1 MKFVC
6 ERCHTKYS
14 IADDKVRQK
23 ILKIRC
29 KTCENVITIRDAVV
43 VNEPRA
49 TSEPRGVRAVP
60 PAPPVPPPRAARTI
74 EWHLAID
81 GRQEGPL
88 SLSALVSRIAG
99 AGRSSEIYI
108 WNEHLDSWKEPKA
121 VPEIAAELR
130 SRSAPPPLPS
140 TAGKRLPSPAGGRP
154 AVLAP
159 TGG

>member
-43 VNEPRA
+43 VNEAGPQR
-49 TSEPRGVRAVP
+49 SEPP
-60 PAPPVPPPRAARTI
+60 PTPGASSPRSV
-74 EWHLAID
+74 EWHLAVN

-88 SLSALVSRIAG
+88 GLSALVTRVQA
-99 AGRSSEIYI
+99 AGRDDEVYV
-108 WNEHLDSWKEPKA
+108 WNEHLDGWKEPKTTS
-121 VPEIAAELR
+121 E
-130 SRSAPPPLPS
+130 
-140 TAGKRLPSPAGGRP
+140 
-154 AVLAP
+154 
-159 TGG
+159 